1 MAPDGGEGLVNTVG
15 RTKALQRERTAE
27 GNIPYAAHV
36 SERVVKTRQGDY
48 VQAFRLGGAS
58 FETADDEQ
66 LNNWHERLNVLW
78 RNIARESVVLWT
90 HVIRHR
96 DAVRV
101 GNGHA
106 LGFARDLKAKYLKR
120 LSAETLMVNDLYVSV
135 VYRPAAGFAVG
146 AASRLFSKSH
156 PAEAQ
161 LELKDSLDACEKLG
175 QTLLSSLA
183 RYEPQ
188 VLGVYEWEG
197 RTCSSLLEFFGL
209 LLNGE
214 WQRIVLPRAPIAE
227 VLATTRP
234 LFGFETIEYRTPTR
248 TRLGAMLGI
257 VEYSTPTVTGVFDT
271 LLSTPFPWVLTQSFA
286 FLKKASA
293 QGLLQRQHNRMQSAA
308 DFAVS
313 QAEELREALD
323 ELTSSEWVM
332 GEHHLSLQVMTE
344 FAQHVDLSSRDREL
358 KVLNDNLARARTLL
372 ADHTG
377 MTVGREDLAI
387 EAAFWAQ
394 LPGNFAFRPR
404 KAPITSRNFAAMASF
419 HNFPAGRATGNH
431 WGEAL
436 TLFVTAAGTPY
447 YFSYHASDPLDPD
460 GGTKKDIGHAL
471 IIGPTGSGKTALI
484 AFTLC
489 ELQAFGVTTVLFTK
503 DRDTEICIRAL
514 GGRYHPIQLGVPTGW
529 NPFQLKSSAANFQ
542 FLNDLVRRLVS
553 RADQALTITQENEL
567 TEAIRSVLSFEPAD
581 RRLGRVLDYLD
592 STEPEGVYVRLKQ
605 WCHARRSDEQDGPY
619 AWIFDNRQDSLMDS
633 MGCALITG
641 FDVTEFLDKPVIRT
655 PINMYLFHVTQQL
668 IDGRRFA
675 LFIAEFWKALD
686 DEYFGAFAKDQLKTI
701 RKKNGFVVL
710 DSQSPSDA
718 IKHPHSRTLIEQT
731 PTKICFPNPDATLE
745 DYATDTGLNLTERE
759 YRLIK
764 QDIPTGSRMFLVKQG
779 HNSVVAK
786 LDLKD
791 FDAELSV
798 LSARKANIERMQRF
812 IEAYGEDPQQWLPR
826 FMESEGS

>member
-1 MAPDGGEGLVNTVG
+1 VNAVG
-15 RTKALQRERTAE
+15 RTNALRREPTAE
-27 GNIPYAAHV
+27 KNIPYAVHV
-36 SERVVKTRQGDY
+36 AERVVKTRQGDY

-66 LNNWHERLNVLW
+66 LNNWHNRLNVLW
-78 RNIARESVVLWT
+78 RNIARDNVVLWT

-96 DAVRV
+96 DSVRL

-106 LGFARDLKAKYLKR
+106 PGFARDLTAKYLER
-120 LSAETLMVNDLYVSV
+120 LCAETLMVNDIYLSV
-135 VYRPAAGFAVG
+135 VYRPAAGLAVG
-146 AASRLFSKSH
+146 TASRFFSKSR
-156 PAEAQ
+156 PDEAR
-161 LELKDSLDACEKLG
+161 LELKDSLDVCEKLA
-175 QTLLSSLA
+175 QTLSSSLA

-188 VLGVYEWEG
+188 ALGVYEWEG
-197 RTCSSLLEFFGL
+197 QKCSSLLEFFGVL
-209 LLNGE
+209 VNGE
-214 WQRIVLPRAPIAE
+214 WRRVGLPSASIAE
-227 VLATTRP
+227 VLTTTRP

-248 TRLGAMLGI
+248 TCLGAMLGI
-257 VEYSTPTVTGVFDT
+257 IEYSTPTVVGLYDA
-271 LLSTPFPWVLTQSFA
+271 LLSTPFPWVLTQSFV

-293 QGLLQRQHNRMQSAA
+293 QALLQRQYNRMQSAA

-313 QAEELREALD
+313 QAEELRDALD

-332 GEHHLSLQVMTE
+332 GEHHLSLQILTE
-344 FAQHVDLSSRDREL
+344 FSERVDPDSRDRQL
-358 KVLNDNLARARTLL
+358 KLLNENLARARTLL

-377 MTVGREDLAI
+377 MTIGREDLAM

-419 HNFPAGRATGNH
+419 HNFPTGRTTGNH

-489 ELQAFGVTTVLFTK
+489 ELQAFGVTSVLFTK

-514 GGRYHPIQLGVPTGW
+514 GGRYYPIQLGVPTGW
-529 NPFQLKSSAANFQ
+529 NPFQLKPSAGNLQ

-553 RADQALTITQENEL
+553 RADSPLTVTQENEL
-567 TEAIRSVLSFEPAD
+567 NEAIRSVMSFESAD
-581 RRLGRVLDYLD
+581 RRLRRVLDHLD
-592 STEPEGVYVRLKQ
+592 STEPEGVYARLKQ
-605 WCHARRSDEQDGPY
+605 WCHAQRGDEQDGPY
-619 AWIFDNRQDSLMDS
+619 AWIFDNPQDSLIES
-633 MGCALITG
+633 LGTALTTG
-641 FDVTEFLDKPVIRT
+641 FDVTEFLDKPIIRT
-655 PINMYLFHVTQQL
+655 PINMYLFHVTDQL

-745 DYATDTGLNLTERE
+745 EYATDAGLNLTERE

-786 LDLKD
+786 LDLKG
-791 FDAELSV
+791 FDAELTV
-798 LSARKANIERMQRF
+798 LSSRKGNIERMQHL
-812 IEAYGEDPQQWLPR
+812 IDKYGEDPKGWLPQL
-826 FMESEGS
+826 MGKQSS

>member
-1 MAPDGGEGLVNTVG
+1 MKPKSRAT
-15 RTKALQRERTAE
+15 ALRRELTAE
-27 GNIPYAAHV
+27 RNIPYTAHV
-36 SERVVKTRQGDY
+36 AEHVVKTRQGDY
-48 VQAFRLGGAS
+48 VQSFRLGGAS

-78 RNIARESVVLWT
+78 RNIARDSVVLWT
-90 HVIRHR
+90 HIIRHR
-96 DAVRV
+96 EGVRL
-101 GNGHA
+101 GNAHRP
-106 LGFARDLKAKYLKR
+106 GFARDLTAKYLDR
-120 LSAETLMVNDLYVSV
+120 LGTETLMVNEIYLSV
-135 VYRPAAGFAVG
+135 VYRPAAGLAVG
-146 AASRLFSKSH
+146 AASRFFTRSR
-156 PAEAQ
+156 PEEAR
-161 LELKDSLDACEKLG
+161 LELKDSLDACEKLA
-175 QTLLSSLA
+175 QALLSSLA

-188 VLGVYEWEG
+188 ALGVYGWEG
-197 RTCSSLLEFFGL
+197 RACSSLLEFFGV

-214 WQRIVLPRAPIAE
+214 WQRVTLPRAPIAE
-227 VLATTRP
+227 VLSTTRP
-234 LFGFETIEYRTPTR
+234 LFGMETIEYRTATR
-248 TRLGAMLGI
+248 TRFGAMLGI
-257 VEYSTPTVTGVFDT
+257 VEYSTPTVVGLLDA
-271 LLSTPFPWVLTQSFA
+271 LLSTPFPWILTQSFA

-293 QGLLQRQHNRMQSAA
+293 QALLQRQYNRMQSAA

-313 QAEELREALD
+313 QAEELRDALD

-332 GEHHLSLQVMTE
+332 GEHHLSLQVLTE
-344 FAQHVDLSSRDREL
+344 FIEQGDLALRDREMKL
-358 KVLNDNLARARTLL
+358 LNDNLARARTLL
-372 ADHTG
+372 ADQTG
-377 MTVGREDLAI
+377 MAIGREDLAI
-387 EAAFWAQ
+387 EAAFRAQ
-394 LPGNFAFRPR
+394 LPGNFGFRPR
-404 KAPITSRNFAAMASF
+404 KAPITSRNFAALASF
-419 HNFPAGRATGNH
+419 HNFPSGRATGNH

-436 TLFVTAAGTPY
+436 TLFATAAGTPY

-471 IIGPTGSGKTALI
+471 LIGPTGSGKTALV

-489 ELQAFGVTTVLFTK
+489 ELQAFGVTCVLFTK

-514 GGRYHPIQLGVPTGW
+514 RGRYYPIQLGVPTGW
-529 NPFQLKSSAANFQ
+529 NPFQLKFSAGNIQ

-553 RADQALTITQENEL
+553 RSDRALTITQENEL
-567 TEAIRSVLSFEPAD
+567 TEAIRSVMSFEAVD

-605 WCHARRSDEQDGPY
+605 WCHARRDDEQDGPY
-619 AWIFDNRQDSLMDS
+619 AWIFDNRQDSLIES
-633 MGCALITG
+633 LGCALTTG
-641 FDVTEFLDKPVIRT
+641 FDVTEFLDKPIIRT
-655 PINMYLFHVTQQL
+655 PINMYLFHLTEQL

-786 LDLKD
+786 LDLKG
-791 FDAELSV
+791 FDAELAV
-798 LSARKANIERMQRF
+798 LSARKANIERMHRL
-812 IEAYGEDPQQWLPR
+812 IEEYGEDPTHWLPP
-826 FMESEGS
+826 FMVAERG

>member
-1 MAPDGGEGLVNTVG
+1 MNVG
-15 RTKALQRERTAE
+15 RTKALKRERTAE

-36 SERVVKTRQGDY
+36 SERVVKTHQGDY
-48 VQAFRLGGAS
+48 IQAFRLGGAS

-101 GNGHA
+101 GNAHA
-106 LGFARDLKAKYLKR
+106 PGFARDLRTKYLKR
-120 LSAETLMVNDLYVSV
+120 LSAETLMVNDLYISV
-135 VYRPAAGFAVG
+135 VYRPTAGLAVG

-156 PAEAQ
+156 PAEAR
-161 LELKDSLDACEKLG
+161 LELKDSLDSCEKLG

-188 VLGVYEWEG
+188 GLGVYEWGG
-197 RTCSSLLEFFGL
+197 RQCSSLLEFFGL

-214 WQRIVLPRAPIAE
+214 WQRVVLPRAPIAE

-234 LFGFETIEYRTPTR
+234 LFGFETIEYRTATR

-257 VEYSTPTVTGVFDT
+257 VEYSTPTVTGIFDT

-293 QGLLQRQHNRMQSAA
+293 QGLLQRQYNRMQSAA

-344 FAQHVDLSSRDREL
+344 FTEHVDLSLRDREL
-358 KVLNDNLARARTLL
+358 KVLNDSLARARTLL

-419 HNFPAGRATGNH
+419 HNFPAGRAMGNH

-489 ELQAFGVTTVLFTK
+489 ELQAFGVTSVLFTK

-514 GGRYHPIQLGVPTGW
+514 GGRYYPIQLGVPTGW

-542 FLNDLVRRLVS
+542 FLNELVRRLVS
-553 RADQALTITQENEL
+553 RADRPLTITQENEL
-567 TEAIRSVLSFEPAD
+567 TEAIRSVLSFESAD

-592 STEPEGVYVRLKQ
+592 STEAEGVYVRLKQ
-605 WCHARRSDEQDGPY
+605 WCHARRGDEQDGPY
-619 AWIFDNRQDSLMDS
+619 AWIFDNAQDSLIDS
-633 MGCALITG
+633 LGSALTTG
-641 FDVTEFLDKPVIRT
+641 FDVTEFLDKPLIRT
-655 PINMYLFHVTQQL
+655 PINMYLFHLTDQL

-718 IKHPHSRTLIEQT
+718 IRHPHSRTLIEQT

-745 DYATDTGLNLTERE
+745 DYASDSGLNLTERE

-764 QDIPTGSRMFLVKQG
+764 QDIPLGSRMFLIKQG

-791 FDAELSV
+791 FDAELAV
-798 LSARKANIERMQRF
+798 LSARKANIERMQRL
-812 IEAYGEDPQQWLPR
+812 IESCGEDSHRWLPR
-826 FMESEGS
+826 FMDGEGS

>member
-1 MAPDGGEGLVNTVG
+1 VNVV
-15 RTKALQRERTAE
+15 RRASALRREPTAE
-27 GNIPYAAHV
+27 KNIPYTAHV
-36 SERVVKTRQGDY
+36 ADRVVKTRQGDY
-48 VQAFRLGGAS
+48 VQTFRLGGAS

-90 HVIRHR
+90 HV
-96 DAVRV
+96 VRRRE
-101 GNGHA
+101 GLGLLNTHA
-106 LGFARDLKAKYLKR
+106 AGFARELTARYLDR
-120 LSAETLMVNDLYVSV
+120 LSAETLMVNELYLSV
-135 VYRPAAGFAVG
+135 VYRPAAGIAVG
-146 AASRLFSKSH
+146 AASKLFSRGR
-156 PAEAQ
+156 PEEAR
-161 LELKDSLDACEKLG
+161 LVFKDSLDACEKLA
-175 QTLLSSLA
+175 QTLSSSLA

-188 VLGVYEWEG
+188 ALGVYEWEG
-197 RTCSSLLEFFGL
+197 RKYSTLLEFLGL
-209 LLNGE
+209 LVNGE
-214 WQRIVLPRAPIAE
+214 WQRVALPRAPLAE

-234 LFGFETIEYRTPTR
+234 LFGFETIEYRAATR

-257 VEYSTPTVTGVFDT
+257 IEYATPTVTGLFDA

-286 FLKKASA
+286 FLRKASA
-293 QGLLQRQHNRMQSAA
+293 QALLQRQYNRMQSAA

-313 QAEELREALD
+313 QAEELRDALD

-332 GEHHLSLQVMTE
+332 GEHHFSLQVLTE
-344 FAQHVDLSSRDREL
+344 FVECADSAAQDREL

-372 ADHTG
+372 ADHAS
-377 MTVGREDLAI
+377 MTIGREDLAL

-394 LPGNFAFRPR
+394 LPGNFALRPR

-419 HNFPAGRATGNH
+419 HNFPCGRATGNH

-436 TLFVTAAGTPY
+436 TLFVTAAVTPY
-447 YFSYHASDPLDPD
+447 HFSYHASDPLDPD

-471 IIGPTGSGKTALI
+471 VIGPTGSGKTALI

-489 ELQAFGVTTVLFTK
+489 ELQAFGVTSVLFTK

-514 GGRYHPIQLGVPTGW
+514 GGRYYPIQLGVPTGW
-529 NPFQLKSSAANFQ
+529 NPFQLKSSAGNLQ
-542 FLNDLVRRLVS
+542 LLNDLVRRLVS
-553 RADQALTITQENEL
+553 RADQPLTITQENEL
-567 TEAIRSVLSFEPAD
+567 TEAIRSVMSFEAAD

-592 STEPEGVYVRLKQ
+592 STEPEGVYVRLRQ

-619 AWIFDNRQDSLMDS
+619 AWIFDNPEDSLMGS
-633 MGCALITG
+633 LGKALTTG

-655 PINMYLFHVTQQL
+655 PINMYLFHLTNQL

-745 DYATDTGLNLTERE
+745 DYATDAGLNLTERE

-786 LDLKD
+786 LDLKG
-791 FDAELSV
+791 FDAELAV
-798 LSARKANIERMQRF
+798 LSARKGNIERMQRL
-812 IEAYGEDPQQWLPR
+812 IDAWGEEPKDWLAR
-826 FMESEGS
+826 FMSGVGS

>member
-1 MAPDGGEGLVNTVG
+1 
-15 RTKALQRERTAE
+15 
-27 GNIPYAAHV
+27 
-36 SERVVKTRQGDY
+36 
-48 VQAFRLGGAS
+48 
-58 FETADDEQ
+58 
-66 LNNWHERLNVLW
+66 
-78 RNIARESVVLWT
+78 
-90 HVIRHR
+90 
-96 DAVRV
+96 
-101 GNGHA
+101 
-106 LGFARDLKAKYLKR
+106 
-120 LSAETLMVNDLYVSV
+120 
-135 VYRPAAGFAVG
+135 
-146 AASRLFSKSH
+146 
-156 PAEAQ
+156 
-161 LELKDSLDACEKLG
+161 
-175 QTLLSSLA
+175 
-183 RYEPQ
+183 
-188 VLGVYEWEG
+188 
-197 RTCSSLLEFFGL
+197 
-209 LLNGE
+209 
-214 WQRIVLPRAPIAE
+214 
-227 VLATTRP
+227 
-234 LFGFETIEYRTPTR
+234 
-248 TRLGAMLGI
+248 
-257 VEYSTPTVTGVFDT
+257 
-271 LLSTPFPWVLTQSFA
+271 
-286 FLKKASA
+286 
-293 QGLLQRQHNRMQSAA
+293 MQSPA

-313 QAEELREALD
+313 QAEELRDALD

-332 GEHHLSLQVMTE
+332 GEHHLSLQVMSE
-344 FAQHVDLSSRDREL
+344 FIEQTDSASRDRDL

-377 MTVGREDLAI
+377 MAIAREDLAL

-419 HNFPAGRATGNH
+419 HNFPTGRPTGNH

-471 IIGPTGSGKTALI
+471 VIGPTGSGKTALI

-489 ELQAFGVTTVLFTK
+489 ELQAFGVTSVLFTK

-514 GGRYHPIQLGVPTGW
+514 GGRYYPIQLGVPTGW

-542 FLNDLVRRLVS
+542 FLNDLVRRLVN
-553 RADQALTITQENEL
+553 RADRPLTITQENEL
-567 TEAIRSVLSFEPAD
+567 TEAIRSVLSFESAD

-592 STEPEGVYVRLKQ
+592 STEAEGMYVRLKQ
-605 WCHARRSDEQDGPY
+605 WCHARRADEQDGPY
-619 AWIFDNRQDSLMDS
+619 AWIFDNREDSLIES
-633 MGCALITG
+633 LGSALTTG
-641 FDVTEFLDKPVIRT
+641 FDVTEFLDKPLIRT

-745 DYATDTGLNLTERE
+745 DYASDAGLNLTERE

-764 QDIPTGSRMFLVKQG
+764 QDIPLGSRMFLIKQG

-791 FDAELSV
+791 FDSELSV
-798 LSARKANIERMQRF
+798 LSARKANIERMQRL
-812 IEAYGEDPQQWLPR
+812 IDEHGADPARWLAQ
-826 FMESEGS
+826 FMDEKGS

>member
-1 MAPDGGEGLVNTVG
+1 MNATQRLT
-15 RTKALQRERTAE
+15 ALHKESSAERV
-27 GNIPYAAHV
+27 IPYTAHV
-36 SERVVKTRQGDY
+36 AESVVKTRQGDY
-48 VQAFRLGGAS
+48 VQAFRLTGAS

-78 RNIARESVVLWT
+78 RNIARDNVVLWT
-90 HVIRHR
+90 HVIRR
-96 DAVRV
+96 RERVR
-101 GNGHA
+101 HA
-106 LGFARDLKAKYLKR
+106 NAHAAGFARDLADKYLKR
-120 LSAETLMVNDLYVSV
+120 LSRETLMVNEIYLSLI
-135 VYRPAAGFAVG
+135 YRPAAGLAVG
-146 AASRLFSKSH
+146 TASKLFSKGR
-156 PAEAQ
+156 PTEAR
-161 LELKDSLDACEKLG
+161 LEFKDSLEACEKLA
-175 QTLLSSLA
+175 QALLSSLA

-188 VLGVYEWEG
+188 PLGLYAGKG
-197 RTCSSLLEFFGL
+197 RSYSSLLEFLGVL
-209 LLNGE
+209 VNGE
-214 WQRIVLPRAPIAE
+214 WQRVALPRAPIAE

-234 LFGFETIEYRTPTR
+234 LFGFETIEYRSPTR

-257 VEYSTPTVTGVFDT
+257 IEYSTPTVVGLLNP
-271 LLSTPFPWVLTQSFA
+271 LLSTPFSWVLTQSFA
-286 FLKKASA
+286 FLKKSSA
-293 QGLLQRQHNRMQSAA
+293 QALLQRQYNRMHSAA

-313 QAEELREALD
+313 QAEELRDALD

-332 GEHHLSLQVMTE
+332 GEHHLSLQVLTE
-344 FAQHVDLSSRDREL
+344 SVETSDREARERQL
-358 KVLNDNLARARTLL
+358 KALSDSVASARTLL
-372 ADHTG
+372 SDHTG
-377 MTVGREDLAI
+377 MAVGREDLAL

-404 KAPITSRNFAAMASF
+404 KAPITSRNFAAMASL
-419 HNFPAGRATGNH
+419 HNFPSGRATGNH

-436 TLFVTAAGTPY
+436 TLFATAAGTPY
-447 YFSYHASDPLDPD
+447 YFSYHASDPLDPE

-503 DRDTEICIRAL
+503 DRDAEICIRAL
-514 GGRYHPIQLGVPTGW
+514 GGRYYPIQSGVPTGW
-529 NPFQLKSSAANFQ
+529 NPFQLQASARNLQ
-542 FLNDLVRRLVS
+542 FLNDLIRRLVT
-553 RADQALTITQENEL
+553 RADKLLSVTQENEL
-567 TEAIRSVLSFEPAD
+567 AESIRSVMSFEPSD

-592 STEPEGVYVRLKQ
+592 ATEPEGAYVRLKQ
-605 WCHARRSDEQDGPY
+605 WCHARSADEQDGPY
-619 AWIFDNRQDSLMDS
+619 AWIFDNPQDTLIDSL
-633 MGCALITG
+633 GEALTTG
-641 FDVTEFLDKPVIRT
+641 FDVTEFLDKPLIRT
-655 PINMYLFHVTQQL
+655 PINMYLFHLTDQL

-731 PTKICFPNPDATLE
+731 PTKICFPNPDATFE
-745 DYATDTGLNLTERE
+745 DYATDAGLNLTERE

-764 QDIPTGSRMFLVKQG
+764 QDIPSGSRMFLIKQG

-786 LDLKD
+786 LDLKG

-798 LSARKANIERMQRF
+798 LSARKSNIERMRRL
-812 IEAYGEDPQQWLPR
+812 IEEFGEEPSAWLLP
-826 FMESEGS
+826 FMKGEGN

>member
-1 MAPDGGEGLVNTVG
+1 MSSRGQVRAV
-15 RTKALQRERTAE
+15 KREPTAE
-27 GNIPYAAHV
+27 RHIPYTAHV

-48 VQAFRLGGAS
+48 VQTFRLGGAS

-90 HVIRHR
+90 HVIRRR
-96 DAVRV
+96 DVVRLA
-101 GNGHA
+101 NSHA
-106 LGFARDLKAKYLKR
+106 PGFARDLKAKYLDR
-120 LSAETLMVNDLYVSV
+120 LGTETLMVNELYISI
-135 VYRPAAGFAVG
+135 VYRPAAGLAAG
-146 AASRLFSKSH
+146 TASRFLSKSR
-156 PAEAQ
+156 PAEAL
-161 LELKDSLDACEKLG
+161 LEFKDSLEICEKLA
-175 QTLLSSLA
+175 QTILSSLA

-188 VLGVYEWEG
+188 ALGVYEWNN
-197 RTCSSLLEFFGL
+197 RACSRLLEFFAV

-214 WQRIVLPRAPIAE
+214 WQRVALPRAPLAE
-227 VLATTRP
+227 VLSTTRP

-257 VEYSTPTVTGVFDT
+257 VEYSTPTVTGALDA

-286 FLKKASA
+286 FLSKTSA
-293 QGLLQRQHNRMQSAA
+293 QALLQRQYNRMQSSA

-323 ELTSSEWVM
+323 ELTSSEWAM
-332 GEHHLSLQVMTE
+332 GEHHLSLQVLTE
-344 FAQHVDLSSRDREL
+344 FIEQVDPVSRDREL
-358 KVLNDNLARARTLL
+358 KLLNDNLARARTLL
-372 ADHTG
+372 ADHAGLTI
-377 MTVGREDLAI
+377 GREDLAL

-419 HNFPAGRATGNH
+419 HNFPCGRAAGNH

-436 TLFVTAAGTPY
+436 TLFMTAAGTPY
-447 YFSYHASDPLDPD
+447 YFSYHASDPRDPD

-489 ELQAFGVTTVLFTK
+489 EMQAFGVTAVLFTK

-514 GGRYHPIQLGVPTGW
+514 GGRYYPIQLGVPTGW
-529 NPFQLKSSAANFQ
+529 NPFQLKYSSANLQ
-542 FLNDLVRRLVS
+542 FLNELARRLVS
-553 RADQALTITQENEL
+553 REGRPLSITQDNEL
-567 TEAIRSVLSFEPAD
+567 TEAIRSVMSFEPAD

-605 WCHARRSDEQDGPY
+605 WCHARRKDEPDGPY
-619 AWIFDNRQDSLMDS
+619 AWIFDNAQDSLIDS
-633 MGCALITG
+633 LGCALTTG
-641 FDVTEFLDKPVIRT
+641 FDVTEFLDKPILRT
-655 PINMYLFHVTQQL
+655 PINMYLFHLTEQL

-718 IKHPHSRTLIEQT
+718 INHPHSRTLIEQT

-745 DYATDTGLNLTERE
+745 DYATDAGLNLTERE

-764 QDIPTGSRMFLVKQG
+764 QDIPTGSRLFLVKQG

-791 FDAELSV
+791 FDAELAV
-798 LSARKANIERMQRF
+798 LSARKANIERMQRVVD
-812 IEAYGEDPQQWLPR
+812 AHGEDPVRWLPH
-826 FMESEGS
+826 FMEGAGR

>member
-1 MAPDGGEGLVNTVG
+1 MNAAR
-15 RTKALQRERTAE
+15 RTKALRREPTAE
-27 GNIPYAAHV
+27 KNIPYTAHV

-48 VQAFRLGGAS
+48 VQAFRLIGAS

-90 HVIRHR
+90 HVIRR
-96 DAVRV
+96 REAVGLV
-101 GNGHA
+101 NAHSP
-106 LGFARDLKAKYLKR
+106 GFARDLKAKYLGR
-120 LSAETLMVNDLYVSV
+120 LSAETLMVNELYISV
-135 VYRPAAGFAVG
+135 VYRPAAGLAVG
-146 AASRLFSKSH
+146 AASKLFSRTR
-156 PAEAQ
+156 PEEAR
-161 LELKDSLDACEKLG
+161 LELKDSLDGCEKLA
-175 QTLLSSLA
+175 QTILSSLA

-188 VLGVYEWEG
+188 GLGIYEFEG
-197 RTCSSLLEFFGL
+197 RKYSSLLEFFGVL
-209 LLNGE
+209 INGE
-214 WQRIVLPRAPIAE
+214 WQRVALPCAPIAE
-227 VLATTRP
+227 ILTTTRP
-234 LFGFETIEYRTPTR
+234 LFGFETIEYRAPTR
-248 TRLGAMLGI
+248 TRFGAMLGI
-257 VEYSTPTVTGVFDT
+257 IEYSTPTVVGLFDA

-293 QGLLQRQHNRMQSAA
+293 QALLQRQYNRMQSAA

-313 QAEELREALD
+313 QAEELRDALD

-332 GEHHLSLQVMTE
+332 GEHHLSLQVLTE
-344 FAQHVDLSSRDREL
+344 FIEHADSALHDRQL
-358 KVLNDNLARARTLL
+358 KLLNDNLARARTLL
-372 ADHTG
+372 SDHAG
-377 MTVGREDLAI
+377 MTVGREDLAL

-394 LPGNFAFRPR
+394 LPGNFAYRPR

-419 HNFPAGRATGNH
+419 HNFPCGRAADNH
-431 WGEAL
+431 WGRAL

-489 ELQAFGVTTVLFTK
+489 ELQAFGVTSVLFTK

-514 GGRYHPIQLGVPTGW
+514 SGRYYPIQLGVPTGW
-529 NPFQLKSSAANFQ
+529 NPFQLKSSAGNLQ
-542 FLNDLVRRLVS
+542 FLNDLVRQLVS
-553 RADQALTITQENEL
+553 RADRPLTVTEENEL
-567 TEAIRSVLSFEPAD
+567 TEAIRSVLSFDSAD

-592 STEPEGVYVRLKQ
+592 STETEGVYVRLKQ

-619 AWIFDNRQDSLMDS
+619 AWIFDNPEDSLIES
-633 MGCALITG
+633 LGSALTTG
-641 FDVTEFLDKPVIRT
+641 FDVTEFLDKPLIRT
-655 PINMYLFHVTQQL
+655 PIHMYLFHLTEQL

-731 PTKICFPNPDATLE
+731 PTKILFPNPDATLE
-745 DYATDTGLNLTERE
+745 DYATDAGLNLTERE

-786 LDLKD
+786 LDLKG
-791 FDAELSV
+791 FDAELAV
-798 LSARKANIERMQRF
+798 LSARKANIERVQRL
-812 IEAYGEDPQQWLPR
+812 IEAYGGEPEGWLPLFTGEER
-826 FMESEGS
+826 GGRGS

>member
-1 MAPDGGEGLVNTVG
+1 MSALS
-15 RTKALQRERTAE
+15 RTKALRREATAE
-27 GNIPYAAHV
+27 KNIPYTAHV
-36 SERVVKTRQGDY
+36 SGHVVKTRQGDY
-48 VQAFRLGGAS
+48 VQGFRLGGAS

-96 DAVRV
+96 DVVRI
-101 GNGHA
+101 GNAHPP
-106 LGFARDLKAKYLKR
+106 GFARDLKAKYLKR
-120 LSAETLMVNDLYVSV
+120 LTCETLMVNELYISI
-135 VYRPAAGFAVG
+135 VYRPAAGLAVG
-146 AASRLFSKSH
+146 AASKFFSKSR
-156 PAEAQ
+156 PAEAR
-161 LELKDSLDACEKLG
+161 LELKDSLDTCEKLA
-175 QTLLSSLA
+175 QTLFSSLA

-188 VLGVYEWEG
+188 SLGVYEWEG
-197 RTCSSLLEFFGL
+197 RQCSSLLEFFGV

-214 WQRIVLPRAPIAE
+214 WQRVALPRAPIAE
-227 VLATTRP
+227 VLSTTRP
-234 LFGFETIEYRTPTR
+234 LFGFETIEYRTATR

-257 VEYSTPTVTGVFDT
+257 IEYSTPTVTGVFDA

-293 QGLLQRQHNRMQSAA
+293 QGLLQRQYNRMQSAA

-313 QAEELREALD
+313 QAEELRDALD

-332 GEHHLSLQVMTE
+332 GEHHLSLQVLTE
-344 FAQHVDLSSRDREL
+344 FTEHVDLSSRDRDL
-358 KVLNDNLARARTLL
+358 KVLNDNLARARTVLT
-372 ADHTG
+372 DHAG
-377 MTVGREDLAI
+377 MTIGREDLAL

-436 TLFVTAAGTPY
+436 SLFVTAAGTPY

-489 ELQAFGVTTVLFTK
+489 ELQAFGVTSVLFTK

-514 GGRYHPIQLGVPTGW
+514 GGRYYPIQLGVPTGW
-529 NPFQLKSSAANFQ
+529 NPFQLNASAANLQ

-553 RADQALTITQENEL
+553 RADRTLTITQENEL
-567 TEAIRSVLSFEPAD
+567 TEAIRSVMSFEPAD

-592 STEPEGVYVRLKQ
+592 STEGEGVYVRLKQ
-605 WCHARRSDEQDGPY
+605 WCHARRNDEQDGPY
-619 AWIFDNRQDSLMDS
+619 AWIFDNAQDSLIDS
-633 MGCALITG
+633 LGSALTTG
-641 FDVTEFLDKPVIRT
+641 FDVTEFLDKPIIRT
-655 PINMYLFHVTQQL
+655 PINMYLFHLTEQL

-745 DYATDTGLNLTERE
+745 DYATDAGLNLTERE

-791 FDAELSV
+791 FDGELSV
-798 LSARKANIERMQRF
+798 LSARKANIERMQRL
-812 IEAYGEDPQQWLPR
+812 IDKHGEDPHQWLPE
-826 FMESEGS
+826 FLGGQSS

>member
-1 MAPDGGEGLVNTVG
+1 MNSVG
-15 RTKALQRERTAE
+15 RTKALQRERCAD

-36 SERVVKTRQGDY
+36 SERVLKTRQGDY
-48 VQAFRLGGAS
+48 IQAFRLGGAS

-101 GNGHA
+101 GNHPA
-106 LGFARDLKAKYLKR
+106 SGFARDLRTKYLKR

-135 VYRPAAGFAVG
+135 VYRPAAGLAVN

-156 PAEAQ
+156 PAEAR

-175 QTLLSSLA
+175 QTLLSSLS

-188 VLGVYEWEG
+188 VLGVYEWQS
-197 RTCSSLLEFFGL
+197 RQCSSLLEFFASL
-209 LLNGE
+209 VNGE
-214 WQRIVLPRAPIAE
+214 WQRVVLPRAPIAE

-248 TRLGAMLGI
+248 SRLGAMLGI
-257 VEYSTPTVTGVFDT
+257 IEYSTPTVTGVFDT

-286 FLKKASA
+286 FLKKVSA
-293 QGLLQRQHNRMQSAA
+293 QGLLQRQYNRMQSAA

-313 QAEELREALD
+313 QAEELRDALD

-332 GEHHLSLQVMTE
+332 GEHHLSLQVLTE
-344 FAQHVDLSSRDREL
+344 FTEHTDSVSRDREL

-377 MTVGREDLAI
+377 MSVGREDLAL

-419 HNFPAGRATGNH
+419 HNFPTGRAMGNN

-489 ELQAFGVTTVLFTK
+489 ELQAFGVTSVLFTK

-514 GGRYHPIQLGVPTGW
+514 GGRYYPIRLGVPTGW
-529 NPFQLKSSAANFQ
+529 NPFQLKPSAANFQ
-542 FLNDLVRRLVS
+542 FLNDLVRRLVI
-553 RADQALTITQENEL
+553 RADRPLTISQENDL
-567 TEAIRSVLSFEPAD
+567 TEAVRSVMSFEAAD

-592 STEPEGVYVRLKQ
+592 STEAEGVYGRLKQ
-605 WCHARRSDEQDGPY
+605 WCRARRADEQDGPY
-619 AWIFDNRQDSLMDS
+619 AWIFDNHQDSLIDS
-633 MGCALITG
+633 LGSALTTG

-655 PINMYLFHVTQQL
+655 PINMYLFHLTDQL

-686 DEYFGAFAKDQLKTI
+686 DEYFGAFAKDHLKTI

-745 DYATDTGLNLTERE
+745 DYSSDAGLNLTERE

-798 LSARKANIERMQRF
+798 LSARKANIERMQRL
-812 IEAYGEDPQQWLPR
+812 IDEYGADPSQWLAH
-826 FMESEGS
+826 FMDGKGS

>member
-1 MAPDGGEGLVNTVG
+1 VIPLRRA
-15 RTKALQRERTAE
+15 KALRRELTAE
-27 GNIPYAAHV
+27 KNIPYTAHV

-101 GNGHA
+101 GNVHA
-106 LGFARDLKAKYLKR
+106 PGFARDLKTKYLKR
-120 LSAETLMVNDLYVSV
+120 LSSETLMVNDLYLSI
-135 VYRPAAGFAVG
+135 VYRPAAGLAVG
-146 AASRLFSKSH
+146 AASRIFAQSRQG
-156 PAEAQ
+156 EAQ
-161 LELKDSLDACEKLG
+161 LELKDSLDTCEKLA

-188 VLGVYEWEG
+188 SLGVYDWQD
-197 RTCSSLLEFFGL
+197 RACSSLLEFFGL
-209 LLNGE
+209 LINGE
-214 WQRIVLPRAPIAE
+214 WQRVALPRAPIGE

-234 LFGFETIEYRTPTR
+234 LFGFETIEYRTPTQ
-248 TRLGAMLGI
+248 TRWGAMLGI
-257 VEYSTPTVTGVFDT
+257 IEYSTPTVTGVFDA

-286 FLKKASA
+286 FLKKGSA
-293 QGLLQRQHNRMQSAA
+293 QALLQRQYNRMQSAA

-313 QAEELREALD
+313 QAEELRDALD

-332 GEHHLSLQVMTE
+332 GEHHLSLQVLTE
-344 FAQHVDLSSRDREL
+344 LSERVDLDSRDREL
-358 KVLNDNLARARTLL
+358 KRLNDHLARARTVLSDQAGL
-372 ADHTG
+372 TI
-377 MTVGREDLAI
+377 GREDLAL

-394 LPGNFAFRPR
+394 LPGNFGFRPR
-404 KAPITSRNFAAMASF
+404 KAPITSRNFAALSSF
-419 HNFPAGRATGNH
+419 HNFPAGRSAGNH

-436 TLFVTAAGTPY
+436 SLFVTAAGTPY
-447 YFSYHASDPLDPD
+447 YFSYHASDPLDPE

-489 ELQAFGVTTVLFTK
+489 ELQAFGVTSVLFTK

-514 GGRYHPIQLGVPTGW
+514 KGRYYPIQLGVPTGW
-529 NPFQLKSSAANFQ
+529 NPFQLQVSAANLQ
-542 FLNDLVRRLVS
+542 FLNDLTRRLVS
-553 RADQALTITQENEL
+553 RADRPLTVTQENEL
-567 TEAIRSVLSFEPAD
+567 TEAIRAVLSLESVD

-592 STEPEGVYVRLKQ
+592 STAPEGVYVRLKQ
-605 WCHARRSDEQDGPY
+605 WCHARRPDEQDGPY
-619 AWIFDNRQDSLMDS
+619 AWVFDNPRDSLIDS
-633 MGCALITG
+633 LGSALTTG
-641 FDVTEFLDKPVIRT
+641 FDITEFLDKPVIRT
-655 PINMYLFHVTQQL
+655 PINMYLFHLTQTL

-731 PTKICFPNPDATLE
+731 PTKICFPNPDANLD
-745 DYATDTGLNLTERE
+745 DYASDAGLNLTERE

-764 QDIPTGSRMFLVKQG
+764 QDMPTGSRMFLVKQG

-786 LDLKD
+786 LDLKG
-791 FDAELSV
+791 FDAELAV
-798 LSARKANIERMQRF
+798 LSARKANIERMQRL
-812 IEAYGEDPQQWLPR
+812 IDRYGEDPDQWLEH
-826 FMESEGS
+826 FMDGQGS

>member
-1 MAPDGGEGLVNTVG
+1 VNTFS
-15 RTKALQRERTAE
+15 RAKALRREPTAE
-27 GNIPYAAHV
+27 RNIPYTAHV

-48 VQAFRLGGAS
+48 VQGFRLGGAS

-96 DAVRV
+96 DVVRL
-101 GNGHA
+101 GNAHPP
-106 LGFARDLKAKYLKR
+106 GFARDLKTKYLQR
-120 LSAETLMVNDLYVSV
+120 LSGESLMVNELYVSI
-135 VYRPAAGFAVG
+135 VYRPAAGLAVG
-146 AASRLFSKSH
+146 AASKFFSKGR
-156 PAEAQ
+156 PQEAR
-161 LELKDSLDACEKLG
+161 LELKDSLESCEKLA

-188 VLGVYEWEG
+188 TLGVYEWEG
-197 RTCSSLLEFFGL
+197 RACSSLLEFFGI

-214 WQRIVLPRAPIAE
+214 WQRVALPCAPIAE
-227 VLATTRP
+227 VLTTARP
-234 LFGFETIEYRTPTR
+234 LFGFETIEYRSPTR

-257 VEYSTPTVTGVFDT
+257 VEYSTPTVTGVFDA

-293 QGLLQRQHNRMQSAA
+293 QGLLQRQYNRMQSAA

-332 GEHHLSLQVMTE
+332 GEHHLSLQVLTE
-344 FAQHVDLSSRDREL
+344 FSDHVDSVSRAREL
-358 KVLNDNLARARTLL
+358 KRLNDNLARARTLL
-372 ADHTG
+372 ADQTG
-377 MTVGREDLAI
+377 MTIGREDLAL
-387 EAAFWAQ
+387 EAVFWAQ
-394 LPGNFAFRPR
+394 LPGNFALRPR
-404 KAPITSRNFAAMASF
+404 NAPITSRNFAAMASF
-419 HNFPAGRATGNH
+419 HNFPTGRATGNH

-436 TLFVTAAGTPY
+436 SLFVTAAGTPY

-489 ELQAFGVTTVLFTK
+489 ELQAFGVTSVLFTK

-514 GGRYHPIQLGVPTGW
+514 GGRYYPIQLGVPTGW
-529 NPFQLKSSAANFQ
+529 NPFQLKSSAANLQ

-553 RADQALTITQENEL
+553 RVDRALTITQENEL
-567 TEAIRSVLSFEPAD
+567 TEAIRSVMSFEPAD

-592 STEPEGVYVRLKQ
+592 STESEGVYVRLKQ
-605 WCHARRSDEQDGPY
+605 WCHARRDDEQDGPY
-619 AWIFDNRQDSLMDS
+619 AWIFDNSEDSLIES
-633 MGCALITG
+633 LGGALTTG
-641 FDVTEFLDKPVIRT
+641 FDVTEFLDKPLIRT
-655 PINMYLFHVTQQL
+655 PINMYLFHLTEQL

-745 DYATDTGLNLTERE
+745 DYATDAGLNLTERE

-786 LDLKD
+786 LDLKG

-798 LSARKANIERMQRF
+798 LSARKANIERMQRL
-812 IEAYGEDPQQWLPR
+812 IESRGDDPNQWLPHFAR
-826 FMESEGS
+826 GEGS

>member
-1 MAPDGGEGLVNTVG
+1 MNSRSHA
-15 RTKALQRERTAE
+15 KALRREPTAE
-27 GNIPYAAHV
+27 RNIPYTAHV
-36 SERVVKTRQGDY
+36 AEHVVKTRQGDY

-78 RNIARESVVLWT
+78 RNIARDSVVLWT
-90 HVIRHR
+90 HIIRHR
-96 DAVRV
+96 EGVRLV
-101 GNGHA
+101 NAHGP
-106 LGFARDLKAKYLKR
+106 GFARDLTAKYLER
-120 LSAETLMVNDLYVSV
+120 LCTETLMVNEIYLSV
-135 VYRPAAGFAVG
+135 IYRPAAGLAVG
-146 AASRLFSKSH
+146 AASKFFTRSR
-156 PAEAQ
+156 PGEAR
-161 LELKDSLDACEKLG
+161 LELKDSLDACEKLA
-175 QTLLSSLA
+175 QTLTSSLA

-188 VLGVYEWEG
+188 ALGVYEWES
-197 RTCSSLLEFFGL
+197 RQYSSLLEFFGV

-214 WQRIVLPRAPIAE
+214 HQRVALPRAPIAQ
-227 VLATTRP
+227 VLTTTRP
-234 LFGFETIEYRTPTR
+234 MFGMETIEYRTATR
-248 TRLGAMLGI
+248 TRFGAMLGI
-257 VEYSTPTVTGVFDT
+257 IEYSTPTVVGLFDA
-271 LLSTPFPWVLTQSFA
+271 LLSTPFPWILTQSFA

-293 QGLLQRQHNRMQSAA
+293 QALLQRQYNRMQSSA

-313 QAEELREALD
+313 QAEELRDALD
-323 ELTSSEWVM
+323 DLTSSEWVM
-332 GEHHLSLQVMTE
+332 GEHHLSLQVLTE
-344 FAQHVDLSSRDREL
+344 FIEQDDPTLRDREMKL
-358 KVLNDNLARARTLL
+358 LNDNLARARTLL

-377 MTVGREDLAI
+377 MTIGREDLAI

-404 KAPITSRNFAAMASF
+404 KAPITSRNFAAMTSF
-419 HNFPAGRATGNH
+419 HNFPSGRATGNH

-436 TLFVTAAGTPY
+436 TLFATAAGTPY
-447 YFSYHASDPLDPD
+447 YFSYHASDPLDPE

-471 IIGPTGSGKTALI
+471 LIGPTGSGKTALI

-489 ELQAFGVTTVLFTK
+489 ELQAFGVTSVLFTK

-514 GGRYHPIQLGVPTGW
+514 KGRYYPIQLGIPTGW
-529 NPFQLKSSAANFQ
+529 NPFQLKSSAGNLQ

-553 RADQALTITQENEL
+553 RADRPLTITQENEL
-567 TEAIRSVLSFEPAD
+567 TEAIRSVMTFEPAD

-592 STEPEGVYVRLKQ
+592 ATEAEGVYVRLKQ
-605 WCHARRSDEQDGPY
+605 WCHARRNDEQNGPY
-619 AWIFDNRQDSLMDS
+619 AWIFDNAQDSLIDS
-633 MGCALITG
+633 LGCALTTG
-641 FDVTEFLDKPVIRT
+641 FDVTEFLDKPIIRT
-655 PINMYLFHVTQQL
+655 PINMYLFHLTEQL

-786 LDLKD
+786 LDLKG
-791 FDAELSV
+791 FDAELAV
-798 LSARKANIERMQRF
+798 LSARKANIERMHRL
-812 IEAYGEDPQQWLPR
+812 IEEYGEDPTHWLPP
-826 FMESEGS
+826 FMVAERG

>member
-1 MAPDGGEGLVNTVG
+1 VSTAG
-15 RTKALQRERTAE
+15 RIKALQRERSAE
-27 GNIPYAAHV
+27 GNIPYVAHV

-48 VQAFRLGGAS
+48 IQAFRLSGAS

-96 DAVRV
+96 DALRV
-101 GNGHA
+101 ANHHTP
-106 LGFARDLKAKYLKR
+106 GFARELRTKYLKR
-120 LSAETLMVNDLYVSV
+120 LAAETLMVNDLYISV
-135 VYRPAAGFAVG
+135 VYRPAAGLAVS
-146 AASRLFSKSH
+146 AASRLFTKSR
-156 PAEAQ
+156 PAEAR
-161 LELKDSLDACEKLG
+161 LELKDSLDSCEKLG

-188 VLGVYEWEG
+188 VLGVYEWQD
-197 RTCSSLLEFFGL
+197 RQCSSLLEFFGL

-214 WQRIVLPRAPIAE
+214 SQRIVLPRAPIAE

-234 LFGFETIEYRTPTR
+234 LFGFETIEYRTATR
-248 TRLGAMLGI
+248 TRFGGMLGI

-286 FLKKASA
+286 FLKKVSA
-293 QGLLQRQHNRMQSAA
+293 QGLLQRQYNRMQSAA

-313 QAEELREALD
+313 QAEELRDALD

-344 FAQHVDLSSRDREL
+344 FTEQVDLSLRDREL
-358 KVLNDNLARARTLL
+358 RVLNDNLARARTLL

-377 MTVGREDLAI
+377 MSVGREDLAI

-404 KAPITSRNFAAMASF
+404 KAPITSRNFAAMSSF

-489 ELQAFGVTTVLFTK
+489 ELQAFGVTSVLFTK

-514 GGRYHPIQLGVPTGW
+514 GGRYYPIQLGVPTGW
-529 NPFQLKSSAANFQ
+529 NPLQLKSSAANFQ
-542 FLNDLVRRLVS
+542 FLNELVRRLVS
-553 RADQALTITQENEL
+553 RADRPLTITQENEL
-567 TEAIRSVLSFEPAD
+567 TEAIRSVLSFESAD

-592 STEPEGVYVRLKQ
+592 STESEGVYVRLKQ
-605 WCHARRSDEQDGPY
+605 WCHARRSGEQDGPY
-619 AWIFDNRQDSLMDS
+619 AWVFDNAQDSLIDS
-633 MGCALITG
+633 LGSALTTG

-655 PINMYLFHVTQQL
+655 PINMYLFHLTQQL

-745 DYATDTGLNLTERE
+745 DYATDAGLNLTERE

-764 QDIPTGSRMFLVKQG
+764 QDIPTGARMFLIKQG

-798 LSARKANIERMQRF
+798 LSARKANIERVQRL
-812 IEAYGEDPQQWLPR
+812 IDEYGGDAQKWLPL
-826 FMESEGS
+826 FMEGKGS

>member
-1 MAPDGGEGLVNTVG
+1 MNSFG
-15 RTKALQRERTAE
+15 RRKALGRESTAE
-27 GNIPYAAHV
+27 GHIPYTAHV
-36 SERVVKTRQGDY
+36 AERVVKTRQGDY

-96 DAVRV
+96 DPVRLE
-101 GNGHA
+101 NRHA
-106 LGFARDLKAKYLKR
+106 AGFARNLKAKYLER
-120 LSAETLMVNDLYVSV
+120 LGGETLMVNELYISV
-135 VYRPAAGFAVG
+135 VYRPAAGLAVG
-146 AASRLFSKSH
+146 AASRFFSKSR

-161 LELKDSLDACEKLG
+161 LELKDSLDTCEKLA

-188 VLGVYEWEG
+188 ALGVYEWQG
-197 RTCSSLLEFFGL
+197 RQCSSLLEFFAQL
-209 LLNGE
+209 VNGE
-214 WQRIVLPRAPIAE
+214 WQRVALPCAPIAE
-227 VLATTRP
+227 VLTTTRP

-248 TRLGAMLGI
+248 TCLGAMLGVI
-257 VEYSTPTVTGVFDT
+257 EYSTPTVTGAFDA

-293 QGLLQRQHNRMQSAA
+293 QALLQRQYNRMQSAA

-313 QAEELREALD
+313 QAEELRDALD
-323 ELTSSEWVM
+323 ELTSSDWVM
-332 GEHHLSLQVMTE
+332 GEHHLSLQVLTE
-344 FAQHVDLSSRDREL
+344 LIGHGDSVSRDRHV
-358 KVLNDNLARARTLL
+358 KVLNDSLAHARTLL
-372 ADHTG
+372 TDHTG
-377 MTVGREDLAI
+377 MTIGREDLAI

-394 LPGNFAFRPR
+394 LPGNFAYRPR

-419 HNFPAGRATGNH
+419 HNFPSGRSTGNH

-447 YFSYHASDPLDPD
+447 YFSYHASDPLDLD

-489 ELQAFGVTTVLFTK
+489 ELQAFGVTSVLFTK

-514 GGRYHPIQLGVPTGW
+514 GGQFYPIQTGIPTGW
-529 NPFQLKSSAANFQ
+529 NPFQLTSSAANLQ

-553 RADQALTITQENEL
+553 RADRPLSITEENEL
-567 TEAIRSVLSFEPAD
+567 TEAIRSVMSFEPAD

-592 STEPEGVYVRLKQ
+592 STDSDGVYVRLKQ
-605 WCHARRSDEQDGPY
+605 WCHARRADEQDGSY
-619 AWIFDNRQDSLMDS
+619 AWVFDNRQDLLIDSL
-633 MGCALITG
+633 GGALTTG
-641 FDVTEFLDKPVIRT
+641 FDVTEFLDKPIIRT
-655 PINMYLFHVTQQL
+655 PINMYLFHLTEQL

-745 DYATDTGLNLTERE
+745 DYATDAGLNLTERE
-759 YRLIK
+759 FRLIK
-764 QDIPTGSRMFLVKQG
+764 QDIPTGSRLFLVKQG

-786 LDLKD
+786 LDLKG
-791 FDAELSV
+791 FDAELDV
-798 LSARKANIERMQRF
+798 LSARKATIERMHRM
-812 IEAYGEDPQQWLPR
+812 IEEYGEEPGEWLPP
-826 FMESEGS
+826 FMGAERG

>member
-1 MAPDGGEGLVNTVG
+1 MASQKWDILVSYLS
-15 RTKALQRERTAE
+15 RTKAIRREPTAE
-27 GNIPYAAHV
+27 KHIPYTVHV
-36 SERVVKTRQGDY
+36 ADRVVKTRQGDY

-96 DAVRV
+96 DIVRIS
-101 GNGHA
+101 NEHA
-106 LGFARDLKAKYLKR
+106 SGFARDLKARYLKR
-120 LSAETLMVNDLYVSV
+120 LSGETLMVNELYLSI
-135 VYRPAAGFAVG
+135 VYRPSAGLAVG
-146 AASRLFSKSH
+146 AASKFLSRTQA
-156 PAEAQ
+156 AEAR
-161 LELKDSLDACEKLG
+161 LELKDSLETCEKLA
-175 QTLLSSLA
+175 QTLSSSLA

-188 VLGVYEWEG
+188 ALGLYEREG
-197 RTCSSLLEFFGL
+197 RACSSLLEFFGL
-209 LLNGE
+209 LVNGE
-214 WQRIVLPRAPIAE
+214 WQPIALPRAPIAE

-257 VEYSTPTVTGVFDT
+257 IEYSTPTVTGAFDA
-271 LLSTPFPWVLTQSFA
+271 LLSTPFPWILTQSFA

-293 QGLLQRQHNRMQSAA
+293 QGLLQRQYNRMHSAA

-313 QAEELREALD
+313 QAEELRDALD

-332 GEHHLSLQVMTE
+332 GEHHFSLQVLTDFNE
-344 FAQHVDLSSRDREL
+344 QVDLNSRDRER
-358 KVLNDNLARARTLL
+358 KRLNDNLAHARTLL
-372 ADHTG
+372 ADQTG
-377 MTVGREDLAI
+377 MSIGREDLAI

-394 LPGNFAFRPR
+394 LPGNFASRPR
-404 KAPITSRNFAAMASF
+404 KAAITSRNFAALASF
-419 HNFPAGRATGNH
+419 HNFPSGRATGNH

-436 TLFVTAAGTPY
+436 SLFVTAAGTPY
-447 YFSYHASDPLDPD
+447 YFSYHASDPLDPE

-489 ELQAFGVTTVLFTK
+489 ELQAFGVTSVLFTK

-514 GGRYHPIQLGVPTGW
+514 KGRYYPIQLGVPTGW
-529 NPFQLKSSAANFQ
+529 NPFQLKSCPANLQ

-553 RADQALTITQENEL
+553 RADRALSITEENEL
-567 TEAIRSVLSFEPAD
+567 NEAIRSVLSLEPAD
-581 RRLGRVLDYLD
+581 RRLGRVLDYLN
-592 STEPEGVYVRLKQ
+592 STQSEGVYVRLKQ
-605 WCHARRSDEQDGPY
+605 WCHGRRSDEQDGPY
-619 AWIFDNRQDSLMDS
+619 AWIFDNAEDSLIGS
-633 MGCALITG
+633 LGSALTTG
-641 FDVTEFLDKPVIRT
+641 FDVTEFLDKPLIRT
-655 PINMYLFHVTQQL
+655 PINMYLFHVTEQL

-675 LFIAEFWKALD
+675 LFIAEFWKSLD

-718 IKHPHSRTLIEQT
+718 IKHRHARTLIEQT

-745 DYATDTGLNLTERE
+745 DYATDAGLNLTERE

-764 QDIPTGSRMFLVKQG
+764 QDIPSGSRMFLVKQG

-791 FDAELSV
+791 FDAELAV
-798 LSARKANIERMQRF
+798 LSARTGNIERMQRL
-812 IEAYGEDPQQWLPR
+812 IERHGEDANEWLPH
-826 FMESEGS
+826 FMSGQ

>member
-1 MAPDGGEGLVNTVG
+1 MS
-15 RTKALQRERTAE
+15 ALRREPTAE
-27 GNIPYAAHV
+27 KNIPYTAHV
-36 SERVVKTRQGDY
+36 AERVVKTRQGDY

-78 RNIARESVVLWT
+78 RNIARDNVVLWT

-96 DAVRV
+96 DAVRL

-106 LGFARDLKAKYLKR
+106 PGFARDLTAKYLER
-120 LSAETLMVNDLYVSV
+120 LCAETLMVNDIYLSV
-135 VYRPAAGFAVG
+135 VYRPAPGLAVG
-146 AASRLFSKSH
+146 TASRFFSKSR
-156 PAEAQ
+156 PDEAG
-161 LELKDSLDACEKLG
+161 LELKDSLDVCDKLG
-175 QTLLSSLA
+175 QTLTSSLA

-188 VLGVYEWEG
+188 ALGVYEWEG
-197 RTCSSLLEFFGL
+197 QKCSSLLEFLGVL
-209 LLNGE
+209 VNGE
-214 WQRIVLPRAPIAE
+214 WRRVGLPSASIADVLT
-227 VLATTRP
+227 TTRP

-248 TRLGAMLGI
+248 TCLGAMLGI
-257 VEYSTPTVTGVFDT
+257 IEYSTPTVVGLYDA
-271 LLSTPFPWVLTQSFA
+271 LLSTPFPWVLTQSFV
-286 FLKKASA
+286 FLKKAGA
-293 QGLLQRQHNRMQSAA
+293 QALLQRQYNRMQSAA

-313 QAEELREALD
+313 QAEELRDALD

-332 GEHHLSLQVMTE
+332 GEHHLSLQILTE
-344 FAQHVDLSSRDREL
+344 FSERVDPVARDRQL
-358 KVLNDNLARARTLL
+358 KLLNDNLARARTLL

-377 MTVGREDLAI
+377 MTIGREDLAM

-419 HNFPAGRATGNH
+419 HNFPTGRATGNH
-431 WGEAL
+431 WGDAL

-489 ELQAFGVTTVLFTK
+489 ELQAFGVTSVLFTK

-514 GGRYHPIQLGVPTGW
+514 GGHYFPIQHGVPTGW
-529 NPFQLKSSAANFQ
+529 NPFQLKSSAGNLQ

-553 RADQALTITQENEL
+553 RADRPLTVTQENDL
-567 TEAIRSVLSFEPAD
+567 IEAVRSVMSFESAD
-581 RRLGRVLDYLD
+581 RRLRRVLDYLD
-592 STEPEGVYVRLKQ
+592 STEPEGVYARLKQ
-605 WCHARRSDEQDGPY
+605 WCHAQRGDEQDGPY
-619 AWIFDNRQDSLMDS
+619 AWIFDNPQDSLIES
-633 MGCALITG
+633 LGTALTTG
-641 FDVTEFLDKPVIRT
+641 FDVTEFLDKPIIRT
-655 PINMYLFHVTQQL
+655 PINMYLFHVTNQL

-745 DYATDTGLNLTERE
+745 DYATDAGLNLTERE

-786 LDLKD
+786 LDLKG
-791 FDAELSV
+791 FDAELTV
-798 LSARKANIERMQRF
+798 LSARKGSIERMQRL
-812 IEAYGEDPQQWLPR
+812 IDEYGEDPKGWLTQL
-826 FMESEGS
+826 MGKQSS

>member
-1 MAPDGGEGLVNTVG
+1 VSTAG
-15 RTKALQRERTAE
+15 RTKALQRERSAE
-27 GNIPYAAHV
+27 GNIPYVAHV

-48 VQAFRLGGAS
+48 IQAFRLSGAS

-96 DAVRV
+96 DALRV
-101 GNGHA
+101 GNHHA
-106 LGFARDLKAKYLKR
+106 PGFARKLRTKYLTR
-120 LSAETLMVNDLYVSV
+120 LAAETLMVNDLYVSV
-135 VYRPAAGFAVG
+135 VYRPATGLAVS

-156 PAEAQ
+156 PAEAR

-175 QTLLSSLA
+175 QTLVSSLA

-188 VLGVYEWEG
+188 ALGVYEWND
-197 RTCSSLLEFFGL
+197 RQCSSLLEFFGL

-214 WQRIVLPRAPIAE
+214 SQRIVLPRAPIAE

-234 LFGFETIEYRTPTR
+234 LFGFETIEYRTATR
-248 TRLGAMLGI
+248 TRFGAMLGI

-271 LLSTPFPWVLTQSFA
+271 LLSTPFSWVLTQSFA
-286 FLKKASA
+286 FLKKVSA
-293 QGLLQRQHNRMQSAA
+293 QGLLQRQYNRMQSAA

-344 FAQHVDLSSRDREL
+344 FTEHVDLSLRDREL

-377 MTVGREDLAI
+377 MSVGREDLAT

-404 KAPITSRNFAAMASF
+404 KAPITSRNFAAMSSF

-489 ELQAFGVTTVLFTK
+489 ELQAFGVTSVLFTK

-514 GGRYHPIQLGVPTGW
+514 GGRYYPIQLGVPTGW

-553 RADQALTITQENEL
+553 RADRPLNITQENEL
-567 TEAIRSVLSFEPAD
+567 TEAIRSVLSFESAD

-592 STEPEGVYVRLKQ
+592 STESEGVYVRLKQ
-605 WCHARRSDEQDGPY
+605 WCHARRSGEQDGPY
-619 AWIFDNRQDSLMDS
+619 AWIFDNAQDSLIDS
-633 MGCALITG
+633 LGAALTTG

-655 PINMYLFHVTQQL
+655 PINMYLFHLTQQL

-745 DYATDTGLNLTERE
+745 DYATDAGLNLTERE

-764 QDIPTGSRMFLVKQG
+764 QDIPSGSRMFLIKQG

-798 LSARKANIERMQRF
+798 LSARKANIERMQRL
-812 IEAYGEDPQQWLPR
+812 IDEHGGDAQKWLPL
-826 FMESEGS
+826 FMDGKGS

>member
-1 MAPDGGEGLVNTVG
+1 M
-15 RTKALQRERTAE
+15 
-27 GNIPYAAHV
+27 
-36 SERVVKTRQGDY
+36 KTRQGDY

-96 DAVRV
+96 DAMRV
-101 GNGHA
+101 GNAHA
-106 LGFARDLKAKYLKR
+106 PGFARDLKAKYVKR
-120 LSAETLMVNDLYVSV
+120 LSAESLMVNDLYVSV
-135 VYRPAAGFAVG
+135 VYRPAAGLAVNT
-146 AASRLFSKSH
+146 ASRIFSKGR
-156 PAEAQ
+156 PGEAR

-188 VLGVYEWEG
+188 GLGVYGWKG
-197 RTCSSLLEFFGL
+197 RQCSNLLEFFGL
-209 LLNGE
+209 LVNGE
-214 WQRIVLPRAPIAE
+214 WQRVVLPRSPIAE

-257 VEYSTPTVTGVFDT
+257 VEYSTPTMTGVLDT

-293 QGLLQRQHNRMQSAA
+293 QGLLQRQYNRMQSAA

-332 GEHHLSLQVMTE
+332 GEHHLSLQVMSE
-344 FAQHVDLSSRDREL
+344 FIEQTDLASRDRDL

-377 MTVGREDLAI
+377 MAVAREDLAL

-404 KAPITSRNFAAMASF
+404 KAPITSRNFAALASF
-419 HNFPAGRATGNH
+419 HNFPTGRPTGNH

-447 YFSYHASDPLDPD
+447 YVSYHASDPLDPD

-471 IIGPTGSGKTALI
+471 VIGPTGSGKTALI

-489 ELQAFGVTTVLFTK
+489 ELQAFGVTSVLFTK

-514 GGRYHPIQLGVPTGW
+514 GGRYYPIQLGVPTGW

-542 FLNDLVRRLVS
+542 FLNDLVRRLVN
-553 RADQALTITQENEL
+553 RADRPLTITQENEL
-567 TEAIRSVLSFEPAD
+567 TEAIRSVLSFESAD

-592 STEPEGVYVRLKQ
+592 STESDGMYVRLKQ
-605 WCHARRSDEQDGPY
+605 WCHARRADEQDGPY
-619 AWIFDNRQDSLMDS
+619 AWIFDNREDSLIES
-633 MGCALITG
+633 LGSALTTG
-641 FDVTEFLDKPVIRT
+641 FDVTEFLDKPLIRT

-745 DYATDTGLNLTERE
+745 DYASDAGLNLTERE

-764 QDIPTGSRMFLVKQG
+764 QDIPLGSRMFLIKQG

-791 FDAELSV
+791 FDSELSV
-798 LSARKANIERMQRF
+798 LSARKANIERMQRL
-812 IEAYGEDPQQWLPR
+812 IDEHGADSSRWLTQ
-826 FMESEGS
+826 FMDGKES

>member
-1 MAPDGGEGLVNTVG
+1 MS
-15 RTKALQRERTAE
+15 RTKALRREPTAAK
-27 GNIPYAAHV
+27 NIPYTAHV
-36 SERVVKTRQGDY
+36 SRRVVKTRQGDY

-66 LNNWHERLNVLW
+66 LNNWHERLNILW
-78 RNIARESVVLWT
+78 RNIARDSVVLWT

-101 GNGHA
+101 GNAHA
-106 LGFARDLKAKYLKR
+106 PGFARDLKAKYLKR
-120 LSAETLMVNDLYVSV
+120 LSTETLMINELYLSI
-135 VYRPAAGFAVG
+135 VYRPAAGLAVG
-146 AASRLFSKSH
+146 AASKFFAKSH
-156 PAEAQ
+156 PTEAR
-161 LELKDSLDACEKLG
+161 LELKDSLDVCEKLA
-175 QTLLSSLA
+175 QTFLSSLA

-188 VLGVYEWEG
+188 ALGVYEWQG
-197 RTCSSLLEFFGL
+197 RQCSSLLEFFSV

-214 WQRIVLPRAPIAE
+214 WQQVVLPRAPIAE

-248 TRLGAMLGI
+248 TRFGAMLGI
-257 VEYSTPTVTGVFDT
+257 IEYSTPTVTGVFDA

-293 QGLLQRQHNRMQSAA
+293 QALLQRQYNRMQSAA

-313 QAEELREALD
+313 QAEELRDALD

-332 GEHHLSLQVMTE
+332 GEHHLSLQVLTE
-344 FAQHVDLSSRDREL
+344 FIEPVDLSSRDREL
-358 KVLNDNLARARTLL
+358 KLLNDNLARARTLL
-372 ADHTG
+372 ADQTG
-377 MTVGREDLAI
+377 MTIGREDLAI

-419 HNFPAGRATGNH
+419 HDFPSGRATGNY

-489 ELQAFGVTTVLFTK
+489 ELQAFGVTSVLFTK

-514 GGRYHPIQLGVPTGW
+514 KGRYYPIQLGVPTGW
-529 NPFQLKSSAANFQ
+529 NPFQLKPSAANLQ

-553 RADQALTITQENEL
+553 RIDRALTITQENEL
-567 TEAIRSVLSFEPAD
+567 TEAIRSVMSFEPAD

-592 STEPEGVYVRLKQ
+592 STETEGVYVRLKQ

-619 AWIFDNRQDSLMDS
+619 AWIFDNAEDSLIDS
-633 MGCALITG
+633 LGCALTTG
-641 FDVTEFLDKPVIRT
+641 FDVTEFLDKPIIRT
-655 PINMYLFHVTQQL
+655 PINMYLFHLTQQL

-731 PTKICFPNPDATLE
+731 PTKICFPNPDATIE

-759 YRLIK
+759 FRLIK

-798 LSARKANIERMQRF
+798 LSARKANIERMQRL
-812 IEAYGEDPQQWLPR
+812 IEKHGEDPNEWLPR
-826 FMESEGS
+826 FTHGEGS